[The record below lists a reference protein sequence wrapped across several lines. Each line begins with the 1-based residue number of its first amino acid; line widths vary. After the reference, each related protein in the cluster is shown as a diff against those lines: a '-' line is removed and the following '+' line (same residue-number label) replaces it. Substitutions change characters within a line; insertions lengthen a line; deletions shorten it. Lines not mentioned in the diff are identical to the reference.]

1 MKKRNKN
8 KRYDFIANKLNKY
21 SIRKFTVGTT
31 SILIGSL
38 LFLGNPAD
46 AQAEETTQSVT
57 TTEKSTAPPTTEAPT
72 TEAPTT
78 EAPTTEALTTEAP
91 TTEVPTTEAPTTE
104 VPTTE
109 APTTEAPTTEA
120 PTTEAPTTEAPTTE
134 APTTEAP
141 TTEAPT
147 TENETPVSELTVKE
161 AVTNVEQAPTI
172 QEREALLTTYIAE
185 ATGTT
190 AEAAKTNLDSLNLD
204 YANLTDQEV
213 LAALLAAVANEQNA
227 NTVVATPVNT
237 TTNNTMMNS
246 VSFASNSNLLDGVL
260 LKNLDADGTVNSLVT
275 ASNLTFGNTTFDP
288 NNSGYTD
295 FSADLKIDDAV
306 VAGNTFTIQVP
317 NQLTADGD
325 IDYAW
330 NNNVMPV
337 SDIKSPTGEV
347 IATGTYDLV
356 TKKIV
361 YTFTDYVDTHNNVTA
376 NWSIPLFTDRDQVPN
391 VTTLPVTMNVAGET
405 TTSNI
410 TFDYASP
417 YQGQTGTSGA
427 NVTSLITDATL
438 DESGKGTY
446 QQTIYVNPLEK
457 PLYNTT
463 VTLQGDWGDP
473 ALSSTLIGMDV
484 TKLKI
489 LAVNDATQL
498 NDSYYV
504 NPTSSNFVDVTTN
517 YYNSGSIFMNSDG
530 TLTVNFG
537 NDTEYKSFVILVDGQ
552 HDITEGQPVLTRVI
566 ERNTDYYNAN
576 PSEYYWDNNFITAE
590 GQAIGE
596 GDLSLSE
603 SISDSISNSLSESV
617 NDSIS
622 DSLSDSVNDSISD
635 SLSDSVND
643 SISDS
648 LSDSVNDS
656 ISDSL
661 SDSVNDSISD
671 SLSDSVNDSISDSL
685 SDSVNDSISDSL
697 SDSVNDSISDSLSD
711 SVNDS
716 ISDSLSDSVND
727 SISDSLSDSAND
739 SISDSLSDSVNDSIS
754 DSLSDSANDS
764 ISDSLSD
771 SVNDSISDSLSDSV
785 NDSISDS
792 LSDSLNDSIS
802 DSLSDSAN
810 DSISDSLSDSVNDS
824 ISDSL
829 SDSVNDS
836 ISDSLSDSV
845 NDSISD
851 SVSDSSSD
859 SISDSVSDSSSDSIS
874 DSVSDSS
881 SDSISDSVSDSS
893 SDSISDS
900 VSDSSSDSISDSVS
914 DSSSDSI
921 SDSVSDSSSDSIS
934 DSVSDSSSDS
944 ISDSVSDS
952 SSDSISDSVSDS
964 SSDSVSDSVSDSSS
978 DSISDSVSDSSSD
991 SISDSVSDSS
1001 SDSISDS
1008 VSDSSSDSISDS
1020 VSDSSSDSISDSMS
1034 DSSSDSISDSVSD
1047 SSSDSI
1053 SDSVSD
1059 SSSDSISD
1067 SVSDSSSDSISDSV
1081 SDSSSDSI
1089 SDSTTP
1095 SEVLYDL
1102 GDKVWYDADKDG
1114 IQGANEPGI
1123 EGVTVTLTKPDGTT
1137 VTTTTDA
1144 NGNYIFTDLPNGDY
1158 VVTFETPDGYNGPTV
1173 VNAGDDALDSDGQV
1187 VNVTIQDADDM
1198 TIDSGFIKVKVGDT
1212 VWEDTNKDG
1221 VQDEGEPGIPG
1232 VEVTIT
1238 YPDGTTE
1245 TVVTDENGYYEF
1257 PNVPNGESTIEFK
1270 TPDGYIPTTENVGDD
1285 TKDSDGTKVTVNVD
1299 GKDDPTIDS
1308 GFIKE
1313 TPVYDLGDKVWF
1325 DEDKDG
1331 IQDANESGIEGV
1343 TVTLTKPDGTTV
1355 TTTTDANGNYIFEDL
1370 PNGDYVVTFET
1381 PDGYN
1386 GPTVINTGD
1395 DALDSD
1401 GQVVNVTIQDA
1412 DDMTIDSGFI
1422 KVKVGDTVWEDTN
1435 KDGVQDEGEPGI
1447 PGVEVTITYPDGT
1460 TETVVTDENG
1470 YYEFPNVPNGEST
1483 IEFKTPDGYIPTT
1496 ENVGDDTKD
1505 SDGTKVTVNVDG
1517 KDDPTIDSGFIKE
1530 TPVYDLGDKVWFD
1543 EDKDGIQD
1551 AYESG
1556 IEGVT
1561 VTLTKPD
1568 GTTVTTTTDA
1578 NGNYIFTDLPNGD
1591 YVVTFETPDGYNG
1604 PTVVNAGD
1612 DALDSDGQVVNVTIQ
1627 DADDMTIDS
1636 GFIKVKVGD
1645 TVWEDTNKDG
1655 VQDEGEPGIPGVEVT
1670 ITYPDGTTETVVTDE
1685 NGYYEF
1691 PNVPNGESTIE
1702 FKTPDGYIP
1711 TTENVG
1717 DDTKDSDGTKVTV
1730 NVDGKDDPTIDSGF
1744 IKETPVYDLG
1754 DKVWFDE
1761 DKDGIQD
1768 ANESGIE
1775 GVTVT
1780 LTKPDGTTVTTTTD
1794 ANGNYIFTDLP
1805 NGDYVVTFETPVGM
1819 DPTKVNVGD
1828 DALDSDGTSVKVT
1841 IKDADNMTI
1850 DSGFVKT
1857 QVVPTPKP
1865 QGNLELG
1872 DKVWFDEDKDGIQ
1885 DANESGIEGVKVT
1898 LTKPDG
1904 TTVTTTT
1911 DANGNYI
1918 FTGLEP
1924 GDYVVTFETPAGMD
1938 PTKLNVGGDAL
1949 DSDGTSVKVHL
1960 TENDYTIDSGFV
1972 VKEVPT
1978 EPGEDTPTP
1987 DKGVPAPGKDTP
1999 TPDKG
2004 VPAPGKDTPTPDKGV
2019 PAPGKEVKELP
2030 DTGESNNNGLLAT
2043 AFAGLGG
2050 LLLFRKRR
2058 EENQEN
2064 EMK

>member
-1 MKKRNKN
+1 
-8 KRYDFIANKLNKY
+8 
-21 SIRKFTVGTT
+21 
-31 SILIGSL
+31 
-38 LFLGNPAD
+38 
-46 AQAEETTQSVT
+46 
-57 TTEKSTAPPTTEAPT
+57 
-72 TEAPTT
+72 
-78 EAPTTEALTTEAP
+78 
-91 TTEVPTTEAPTTE
+91 
-104 VPTTE
+104 
-109 APTTEAPTTEA
+109 
-120 PTTEAPTTEAPTTE
+120 
-134 APTTEAP
+134 
-141 TTEAPT
+141 
-147 TENETPVSELTVKE
+147 
-161 AVTNVEQAPTI
+161 
-172 QEREALLTTYIAE
+172 
-185 ATGTT
+185 
-190 AEAAKTNLDSLNLD
+190 
-204 YANLTDQEV
+204 
-213 LAALLAAVANEQNA
+213 
-227 NTVVATPVNT
+227 
-237 TTNNTMMNS
+237 MMNS
-246 VSFASNSNLLDGVL
+246 VSFSSNSNLLDGVL

-427 NVTSLITDATL
+427 NVTSIITDATL

-552 HDITEGQPVLTRVI
+552 YDITEDQPVLTRVI

-656 ISDSL
+656 TSDSL

-727 SISDSLSDSAND
+727 ST
-739 SISDSLSDSVNDSIS
+739 SDSLSDSV
-754 DSLSDSANDS
+754 
-764 ISDSLSD
+764 
-771 SVNDSISDSLSDSV
+771 
-785 NDSISDS
+785 
-792 LSDSLNDSIS
+792 
-802 DSLSDSAN
+802 N

-845 NDSISD
+845 NDSISDSLSDSVNDSISDSLSNSANDSISDSLSDSVNDSISDSLSDSVNDSISDSVSDSSSDSISDSVSDSSSDSISDSVSDSSSDSISDSVSDSSSDSISDSVSDSSSDSVSDSVSDSSSDSVSDSVSDSSSDSISDSVSDSSSDSISD

-978 DSISDSVSDSSSD
+978 DSVSDSVSDSSSDSISDSVSDSSSDSVSDSVSDSSSDSVSDSVSDSSSDSISDSVSDSSSDSISDSVSDSSSDSISDSVSDSSSDSISDSVSDSSSDSISDSVSDSSSDSISDSVSDSSSDSISDSVSDSSSDSISDSVSDSSSDSISDSVSDSSSDSISDSVSDSSSDSISDSVSDSSSDSISDSVSDSSSD

-1034 DSSSDSISDSVSD
+1034 DSSSDSL
-1047 SSSDSI
+1047 
-1053 SDSVSD
+1053 
-1059 SSSDSISD
+1059 
-1067 SVSDSSSDSISDSV
+1067 
-1081 SDSSSDSI
+1081 

-1114 IQGANEPGI
+1114 IQDANESGI

-1144 NGNYIFTDLPNGDY
+1144 NGNYIFEDLPNGDY

-1173 VNAGDDALDSDGQV
+1173 VNTGDDALDSDGQV

-1386 GPTVINTGD
+1386 GPTVINTGG

-1435 KDGVQDEGEPGI
+1435 HDGVQDEGEPGI

-1517 KDDPTIDSGFIKE
+1517 KDDPT
-1530 TPVYDLGDKVWFD
+1530 V
-1543 EDKDGIQD
+1543 
-1551 AYESG
+1551 
-1556 IEGVT
+1556 
-1561 VTLTKPD
+1561 
-1568 GTTVTTTTDA
+1568 
-1578 NGNYIFTDLPNGD
+1578 
-1591 YVVTFETPDGYNG
+1591 
-1604 PTVVNAGD
+1604 
-1612 DALDSDGQVVNVTIQ
+1612 
-1627 DADDMTIDS
+1627 
-1636 GFIKVKVGD
+1636 
-1645 TVWEDTNKDG
+1645 
-1655 VQDEGEPGIPGVEVT
+1655 
-1670 ITYPDGTTETVVTDE
+1670 
-1685 NGYYEF
+1685 
-1691 PNVPNGESTIE
+1691 
-1702 FKTPDGYIP
+1702 
-1711 TTENVG
+1711 
-1717 DDTKDSDGTKVTV
+1717 
-1730 NVDGKDDPTIDSGF
+1730 DSGF

-1805 NGDYVVTFETPVGM
+1805 NGDYVVTFETPAGM

-1885 DANESGIEGVKVT
+1885 DAYESGIEGVKVT

-1938 PTKLNVGGDAL
+1938 PTKVNVGDSTL

-1972 VKEVPT
+1972 RNDIVDTPS
-1978 EPGEDTPTP
+1978 EPGVDEETLPGLITPEIQEET
-1987 DKGVPAPGKDTP
+1987 T
-1999 TPDKG
+1999 TSHS
-2004 VPAPGKDTPTPDKGV
+2004 
-2019 PAPGKEVKELP
+2019 KEILTSQNEVNNSKPEKVSKATSGEEVQQLP

>member
-78 EAPTTEALTTEAP
+78 EAPTTEAPTTEAP
-91 TTEVPTTEAPTTE
+91 TTEAPTTEAPTTEAPTTEALTTEAPTTE

-147 TENETPVSELTVKE
+147 TEAPTTENETPVLELTVKE
-161 AVTNVEQAPTI
+161 AVTNVEQATTI

-246 VSFASNSNLLDGVL
+246 VSFSSNSNLLDGVL

-427 NVTSLITDATL
+427 NVTSIITDATL

-552 HDITEGQPVLTRVI
+552 YDITEDQPVLTRVI

-617 NDSIS
+617 NDSISDSLSDSVNDSTSDSLSDSVNDSISDSLSDSVNDSISDSLSDSVNDSISDSLSDSVNDSISDSLSDSVNDSISDSLSDSVNDSTS

-697 SDSVNDSISDSLSD
+697 SNSANDSISDSLSDSVNDSISDSLSDSVNDSISDSLSD

-739 SISDSLSDSVNDSIS
+739 SISDSLSDSV
-754 DSLSDSANDS
+754 
-764 ISDSLSD
+764 
-771 SVNDSISDSLSDSV
+771 
-785 NDSISDS
+785 
-792 LSDSLNDSIS
+792 
-802 DSLSDSAN
+802 N

-964 SSDSVSDSVSDSSS
+964 SSDS
-978 DSISDSVSDSSSD
+978 
-991 SISDSVSDSS
+991 
-1001 SDSISDS
+1001 
-1008 VSDSSSDSISDS
+1008 
-1020 VSDSSSDSISDSMS
+1020 ISDSMS
-1034 DSSSDSISDSVSD
+1034 DSSSDSL
-1047 SSSDSI
+1047 
-1053 SDSVSD
+1053 
-1059 SSSDSISD
+1059 
-1067 SVSDSSSDSISDSV
+1067 
-1081 SDSSSDSI
+1081 

-1114 IQGANEPGI
+1114 IQDANESGI

-1144 NGNYIFTDLPNGDY
+1144 NGNYIFEDLPNGDY

-1173 VNAGDDALDSDGQV
+1173 VNTGDDALDSDGQV

-1435 KDGVQDEGEPGI
+1435 HDGVQDEGEPGI
-1447 PGVEVTITYPDGT
+1447 PGVEVIITYPDGT

-1517 KDDPTIDSGFIKE
+1517 KDDPT
-1530 TPVYDLGDKVWFD
+1530 V
-1543 EDKDGIQD
+1543 
-1551 AYESG
+1551 
-1556 IEGVT
+1556 
-1561 VTLTKPD
+1561 
-1568 GTTVTTTTDA
+1568 
-1578 NGNYIFTDLPNGD
+1578 
-1591 YVVTFETPDGYNG
+1591 
-1604 PTVVNAGD
+1604 
-1612 DALDSDGQVVNVTIQ
+1612 
-1627 DADDMTIDS
+1627 
-1636 GFIKVKVGD
+1636 
-1645 TVWEDTNKDG
+1645 
-1655 VQDEGEPGIPGVEVT
+1655 
-1670 ITYPDGTTETVVTDE
+1670 
-1685 NGYYEF
+1685 
-1691 PNVPNGESTIE
+1691 
-1702 FKTPDGYIP
+1702 
-1711 TTENVG
+1711 
-1717 DDTKDSDGTKVTV
+1717 
-1730 NVDGKDDPTIDSGF
+1730 DSGF

-1805 NGDYVVTFETPVGM
+1805 NGDYVVTFETPAGM
-1819 DPTKVNVGD
+1819 DSTKVNVGD

-1885 DANESGIEGVKVT
+1885 DAYESGIEGVKVT

-1938 PTKLNVGGDAL
+1938 PTKVNVGDSTL

-1972 VKEVPT
+1972 RNDIVDTPS
-1978 EPGEDTPTP
+1978 EPGVDEETLPGLITPEIQEET
-1987 DKGVPAPGKDTP
+1987 T
-1999 TPDKG
+1999 TSHS
-2004 VPAPGKDTPTPDKGV
+2004 
-2019 PAPGKEVKELP
+2019 KEILTSQNEVNNSKPEKVSKATSGEEVQQLP

>member
-1 MKKRNKN
+1 MKKKN
-8 KRYDFIANKLNKY
+8 SRMDFLANTLNKY

-38 LFLGNPAD
+38 MFLGNPTNAE
-46 AQAEETTQSVT
+46 AEETIAEKVT
-57 TTEKSTAPPTTEAPT
+57 TEAPTTETPTTEAPT
-72 TEAPTT
+72 TEAPTS
-78 EAPTTEALTTEAP
+78 EAPTTEAP

-104 VPTTE
+104 ASTTEAPTTEAPTTE

-727 SISDSLSDSAND
+727 SISDSLSDS
-739 SISDSLSDSVNDSIS
+739 VNDSIS

-771 SVNDSISDSLSDSV
+771 SV
-785 NDSISDS
+785 
-792 LSDSLNDSIS
+792 NDSIS

-859 SISDSVSDSSSDSIS
+859 SISDSVSDSG
-874 DSVSDSS
+874 
-881 SDSISDSVSDSS
+881 
-893 SDSISDS
+893 
-900 VSDSSSDSISDSVS
+900 SDSISDSVS

-1020 VSDSSSDSISDSMS
+1020 VSDSSSDSISDSVSDSSSDSISDSVSDSSSDSISDSVSDSSSDSISDSVS

-1551 AYESG
+1551 ANESG

-1578 NGNYIFTDLPNGD
+1578 NGNYIFEDLPNGD

-1604 PTVVNAGD
+1604 PTVINTGD

-1805 NGDYVVTFETPVGM
+1805 NGDYVVTFETPAGM

-1987 DKGVPAPGKDTP
+1987 DKGVPAPGKDTS

-2019 PAPGKEVKELP
+2019 PTPDKGVPAPGKDTPTPGKEVKELP
-2030 DTGESNNNGLLAT
+2030 DTGEANNSGIPAALL
-2043 AFAGLGG
+2043 AGLGG
-2050 LLLFRKRR
+2050 LLLFRRK
-2058 EENQEN
+2058 
-2064 EMK
+2064 K

>member
-1 MKKRNKN
+1 M
-8 KRYDFIANKLNKY
+8 
-21 SIRKFTVGTT
+21 
-31 SILIGSL
+31 
-38 LFLGNPAD
+38 
-46 AQAEETTQSVT
+46 
-57 TTEKSTAPPTTEAPT
+57 
-72 TEAPTT
+72 
-78 EAPTTEALTTEAP
+78 
-91 TTEVPTTEAPTTE
+91 
-104 VPTTE
+104 
-109 APTTEAPTTEA
+109 
-120 PTTEAPTTEAPTTE
+120 
-134 APTTEAP
+134 
-141 TTEAPT
+141 
-147 TENETPVSELTVKE
+147 
-161 AVTNVEQAPTI
+161 
-172 QEREALLTTYIAE
+172 
-185 ATGTT
+185 
-190 AEAAKTNLDSLNLD
+190 
-204 YANLTDQEV
+204 
-213 LAALLAAVANEQNA
+213 
-227 NTVVATPVNT
+227 
-237 TTNNTMMNS
+237 
-246 VSFASNSNLLDGVL
+246 
-260 LKNLDADGTVNSLVT
+260 
-275 ASNLTFGNTTFDP
+275 
-288 NNSGYTD
+288 
-295 FSADLKIDDAV
+295 
-306 VAGNTFTIQVP
+306 
-317 NQLTADGD
+317 
-325 IDYAW
+325 
-330 NNNVMPV
+330 
-337 SDIKSPTGEV
+337 
-347 IATGTYDLV
+347 
-356 TKKIV
+356 
-361 YTFTDYVDTHNNVTA
+361 
-376 NWSIPLFTDRDQVPN
+376 
-391 VTTLPVTMNVAGET
+391 
-405 TTSNI
+405 
-410 TFDYASP
+410 
-417 YQGQTGTSGA
+417 
-427 NVTSLITDATL
+427 
-438 DESGKGTY
+438 
-446 QQTIYVNPLEK
+446 
-457 PLYNTT
+457 
-463 VTLQGDWGDP
+463 
-473 ALSSTLIGMDV
+473 
-484 TKLKI
+484 
-489 LAVNDATQL
+489 
-498 NDSYYV
+498 
-504 NPTSSNFVDVTTN
+504 
-517 YYNSGSIFMNSDG
+517 
-530 TLTVNFG
+530 
-537 NDTEYKSFVILVDGQ
+537 
-552 HDITEGQPVLTRVI
+552 
-566 ERNTDYYNAN
+566 
-576 PSEYYWDNNFITAE
+576 
-590 GQAIGE
+590 
-596 GDLSLSE
+596 
-603 SISDSISNSLSESV
+603 
-617 NDSIS
+617 
-622 DSLSDSVNDSISD
+622 
-635 SLSDSVND
+635 
-643 SISDS
+643 
-648 LSDSVNDS
+648 
-656 ISDSL
+656 
-661 SDSVNDSISD
+661 
-671 SLSDSVNDSISDSL
+671 
-685 SDSVNDSISDSL
+685 
-697 SDSVNDSISDSLSD
+697 
-711 SVNDS
+711 
-716 ISDSLSDSVND
+716 
-727 SISDSLSDSAND
+727 
-739 SISDSLSDSVNDSIS
+739 
-754 DSLSDSANDS
+754 
-764 ISDSLSD
+764 
-771 SVNDSISDSLSDSV
+771 
-785 NDSISDS
+785 
-792 LSDSLNDSIS
+792 
-802 DSLSDSAN
+802 
-810 DSISDSLSDSVNDS
+810 
-824 ISDSL
+824 
-829 SDSVNDS
+829 
-836 ISDSLSDSV
+836 
-845 NDSISD
+845 
-851 SVSDSSSD
+851 
-859 SISDSVSDSSSDSIS
+859 
-874 DSVSDSS
+874 
-881 SDSISDSVSDSS
+881 
-893 SDSISDS
+893 
-900 VSDSSSDSISDSVS
+900 
-914 DSSSDSI
+914 
-921 SDSVSDSSSDSIS
+921 
-934 DSVSDSSSDS
+934 
-944 ISDSVSDS
+944 
-952 SSDSISDSVSDS
+952 
-964 SSDSVSDSVSDSSS
+964 
-978 DSISDSVSDSSSD
+978 
-991 SISDSVSDSS
+991 
-1001 SDSISDS
+1001 
-1008 VSDSSSDSISDS
+1008 
-1020 VSDSSSDSISDSMS
+1020 
-1034 DSSSDSISDSVSD
+1034 
-1047 SSSDSI
+1047 
-1053 SDSVSD
+1053 SD

-1517 KDDPTIDSGFIKE
+1517 KDDPTIDSGFIK
-1530 TPVYDLGDKVWFD
+1530 
-1543 EDKDGIQD
+1543 
-1551 AYESG
+1551 
-1556 IEGVT
+1556 
-1561 VTLTKPD
+1561 
-1568 GTTVTTTTDA
+1568 
-1578 NGNYIFTDLPNGD
+1578 
-1591 YVVTFETPDGYNG
+1591 
-1604 PTVVNAGD
+1604 
-1612 DALDSDGQVVNVTIQ
+1612 
-1627 DADDMTIDS
+1627 
-1636 GFIKVKVGD
+1636 VKVGD

-1805 NGDYVVTFETPVGM
+1805 NGDYVVTFETPAGM

-1987 DKGVPAPGKDTP
+1987 DKGVPAPGKDTS

-2019 PAPGKEVKELP
+2019 PAPGKDTPTPGKEVKELP
-2030 DTGESNNNGLLAT
+2030 DTGEANNSGIPAALL
-2043 AFAGLGG
+2043 AGLGG
-2050 LLLFRKRR
+2050 LLLFRRK
-2058 EENQEN
+2058 
-2064 EMK
+2064 K

>member
-1 MKKRNKN
+1 MKKKN
-8 KRYDFIANKLNKY
+8 SRMDFLANTLNKY

-38 LFLGNPAD
+38 MFLGNPTNAE
-46 AQAEETTQSVT
+46 AEETIAEKVT
-57 TTEKSTAPPTTEAPT
+57 TEAPTTETPTTEAPT
-72 TEAPTT
+72 TEAPTS
-78 EAPTTEALTTEAP
+78 EAPTTEAP

-104 VPTTE
+104 ASTTEAPTTEAPTTE

-727 SISDSLSDSAND
+727 SISDSLSDSVNDSISDSLSDSAND

-792 LSDSLNDSIS
+792 LSDS
-802 DSLSDSAN
+802 
-810 DSISDSLSDSVNDS
+810 VN
-824 ISDSL
+824 
-829 SDSVNDS
+829 
-836 ISDSLSDSV
+836 
-845 NDSISD
+845 
-851 SVSDSSSD
+851 
-859 SISDSVSDSSSDSIS
+859 
-874 DSVSDSS
+874 
-881 SDSISDSVSDSS
+881 DSISDSVSDSS

-1020 VSDSSSDSISDSMS
+1020 MS

-1053 SDSVSD
+1053 SDSVSDSSSDSISDSVSDSSSDSISDSVSDSSSDSISDSVSDSSSDSTSDSVSD

-1517 KDDPTIDSGFIKE
+1517 KDDPTIDSGFIK
-1530 TPVYDLGDKVWFD
+1530 
-1543 EDKDGIQD
+1543 
-1551 AYESG
+1551 
-1556 IEGVT
+1556 
-1561 VTLTKPD
+1561 
-1568 GTTVTTTTDA
+1568 
-1578 NGNYIFTDLPNGD
+1578 
-1591 YVVTFETPDGYNG
+1591 
-1604 PTVVNAGD
+1604 
-1612 DALDSDGQVVNVTIQ
+1612 
-1627 DADDMTIDS
+1627 
-1636 GFIKVKVGD
+1636 VKVGD

-1805 NGDYVVTFETPVGM
+1805 NGDYVVTFETPAGM

-1987 DKGVPAPGKDTP
+1987 DKGVPAPGKDTS

-2019 PAPGKEVKELP
+2019 PAPGKDTPTPGKEVKELP
-2030 DTGESNNNGLLAT
+2030 DTGEANNSGIPAALL
-2043 AFAGLGG
+2043 AGLGG
-2050 LLLFRKRR
+2050 LLLFRRK
-2058 EENQEN
+2058 
-2064 EMK
+2064 K